1 MAYTHVFIPPNH
13 HEYTPDYDKIVIG
26 NAWVVFTR
34 VKLRLSAVASGRV
47 FVLPHVG
54 LGQVSGWTA
63 SVSGRFRVFG
73 TSVNYTHFLNW
84 TSLGRLIRVRGSCL
98 LSASAYIAINPSGGL
113 GLFGRGN
120 YFWDMVIQYV
130 FLRGLSGMFVRGRAF
145 PIISSGYAASGRGG
159 MRLFSR
165 SRFSRTGVNY
175 EYTPDSSR
183 RLRFGSRSFYFYR
196 WINHY
201 SVIMSGGIPLLGTF
215 GIWTNHYDTTGNALV
230 GMVGNILIDFLNHW
244 FASGIGKFGFVSE
257 TTYWIEI
264 YWLGVAD
271 LGLEIVGLF
280 GLRLR
285 YLPVGRIK
293 VEGECLTKL
302 HIVFL
307 TYAEVLIVG
316 FVASSGSVFYFGC
329 AYNGCYSNIAAV
341 GFLGDY
347 DNSVSI
353 NQCLTVRY
361 NLKLNVAVSNSY

>member
-1 MAYTHVFIPPNH
+1 MVYTYIFIPPNH

-26 NAWVVFTR
+26 STWNVFTR
-34 VKLRLSAVASGRV
+34 VKLRLPAVASGRI
-47 FVLPHVG
+47 FILPRVD

-63 SVSGRFRVFG
+63 SVSGRIRVSG

-84 TSLGRLIRVRGSCL
+84 TSLGRLIRVRGSSL

-113 GLFGRGN
+113 GIFGRGN

-145 PIISSGYAASGRGG
+145 PIISSGYAATSRGG
-159 MRLFSR
+159 MRLFSI

-175 EYTPDSSR
+175 EYAADSSR

-196 WINHY
+196 WVNHY

-230 GMVGNILIDFLNHW
+230 EMVGNILIDFLDHW
-244 FASGIGKFGFVSE
+244 FAIGSGSFGFISE
-257 TTYWIEI
+257 TTYRFSL
-264 YWLGVAD
+264 YWLGVVD
-271 LGLEIVGLF
+271 LGLEIAGLF

-285 YLPVGRIK
+285 YLPLGGGK
-293 VEGECLTKL
+293 LEGECLTQL
-302 HIVFL
+302 HMVFL
-307 TYAEVLIVG
+307 TYTETLIVG
-316 FVASSGSVFYFGC
+316 FIASSGSVYYFGC

-347 DNSVSI
+347 DNTITI
-353 NQCLTVRY
+353 NQCLTVRF
-361 NLKLNVAVSNSY
+361 NLNQTVTVSNFY